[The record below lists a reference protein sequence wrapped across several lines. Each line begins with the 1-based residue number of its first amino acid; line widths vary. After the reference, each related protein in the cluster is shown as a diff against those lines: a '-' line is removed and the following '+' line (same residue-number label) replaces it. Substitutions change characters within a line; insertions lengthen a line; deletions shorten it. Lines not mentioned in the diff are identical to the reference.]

1 MTIQELLQVKEE
13 LSYFNM
19 SKEELFVLYINE
31 RLDKSF
37 KTYLDELESSFN
49 YLETKDDLDILK
61 NLKRVT

>member
-37 KTYLDELESSFN
+37 KTYLDELEISFN
-49 YLETKDDLDILK
+49 YLDILK